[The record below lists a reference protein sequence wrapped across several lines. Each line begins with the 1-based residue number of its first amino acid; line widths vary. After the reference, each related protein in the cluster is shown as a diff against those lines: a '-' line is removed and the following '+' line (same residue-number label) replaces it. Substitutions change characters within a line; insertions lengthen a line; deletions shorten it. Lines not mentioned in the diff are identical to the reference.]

1 MYKAVGEAAY
11 NDGLFSQAAPYQA
24 YQASVSQFGDGGLG
38 ASKQSGSRFLT
49 QMRRGHYMGASR
61 RITPLTRGG
70 VSGLGA
76 TSSLV
81 PTMVRSHKQTPVGR
95 RTTPL
100 PPGRYQSVS
109 GAGTSY
115 ADGTLGR
122 TFLPAFSDRAMQ
134 GLGYT
139 FRDGVLGDAT
149 SIVPS
154 SVLPVTQDNLSAATC
169 ATDTKIAQ
177 LTMGVAI
184 GGAVLALAVG
194 YLYMKR

>member
-1 MYKAVGEAAY
+1 
-11 NDGLFSQAAPYQA
+11 
-24 YQASVSQFGDGGLG
+24 
-38 ASKQSGSRFLT
+38 
-49 QMRRGHYMGASR
+49 MGAGR
-61 RITPLTRGG
+61 RLTPLTRGG

-154 SVLPVTQDNLSAATC
+154 SVLPVTQDNLTAATS

-177 LTMGVAI
+177 LTKGVAI